1 MNRIRILPDLVANQI
16 AAGEVI
22 ERPASVLKELMENA
36 IDAQSTSVRIE
47 IRGGGRSLIRV
58 SDNGHGMG
66 KDDALLCLERHA
78 TSKIRDSA
86 DIGSIHTLGFR
97 GEAIPSI
104 ASVSRFRILTREEG
118 APSGVEIDIHG
129 GKLLSVKEAG
139 CAVGTLVE
147 ARNLFYNLPARRKF
161 L

>member
-58 SDNGHGMG
+58 SDNGHGTG

-86 DIGSIHTLGFR
+86 DIGSIHTL
-97 GEAIPSI
+97 A
-104 ASVSRFRILTREEG
+104 
-118 APSGVEIDIHG
+118 
-129 GKLLSVKEAG
+129 
-139 CAVGTLVE
+139 
-147 ARNLFYNLPARRKF
+147 
-161 L
+161 